1 MREMSLRWGLGLGA
15 VAAVIG
21 LGSQLLSGLL
31 APRGASTTFDQ
42 TFRYLLIA
50 APLALL
56 TLGIALGLAY
66 FAGLRAEHD
75 RPPKE
80 GAARPDP
87 LSDDRRD
94 SALAGAIVMALYCLF
109 TTFLA
114 VLLDLRT
121 PTISVSTLLGQ
132 RAIQAVLFVIL
143 GYGMGA
149 LGGRVPAVRSL
160 LDEISSPASEA
171 HAATDSEVAP
181 VAPGAQDASPRH
193 DDISS

>member
-1 MREMSLRWGLGLGA
+1 M
-15 VAAVIG
+15 
-21 LGSQLLSGLL
+21 SGLL

-171 HAATDSEVAP
+171 HAATGAGCPGRVTAPRRHFRLVAHWLCGCGPCRSGRLSEQAWRR
-181 VAPGAQDASPRH
+181 AARSC
-193 DDISS
+193 